1 MFYKKEGL
9 PEEGEL
15 TVCTVKKILPHSV
28 FVNLDE
34 YENKEGMVHIS
45 EIAPGRIRTV
55 RDYVREGK
63 QIVCKVINI
72 DLHKQHIDLSI
83 RRVTTQLRINKL
95 ASYKQEDKA
104 EKLLIAIGKKFN
116 KTPKQIYD
124 EVVSKAIEENG
135 SLNEFFQNIVS
146 EGKKVIESLNIDKKI
161 EDLLF
166 TTISEKIKPPEV
178 IVKGEFTLTTY
189 EPDGIDSIKKL
200 LNAVT
205 DPNAKLSYIS
215 APKYRIEVKST
226 NYKTAESILKQVTD
240 SILNSAKNLKIIA
253 EFSKVG

>member
-63 QIVCKVINI
+63 QIVFKVINI
-72 DLHKQHIDLSI
+72 DLKKQHIDLSI

-215 APKYRIEVKST
+215 APKYRIEVKSN
-226 NYKTAESILKQVTD
+226 NYKTAESILKQITD
-240 SILNSAKNLKIIA
+240 SILNGAKKLKIIA
-253 EFSKVG
+253 EFNKVG

>member
-1 MFYKKEGL
+1 MFYKKKDL

-72 DLHKQHIDLSI
+72 DLKKQHIDLSI

-215 APKYRIEVKST
+215 APKYRIEVKSN
-226 NYKTAESILKQVTD
+226 NYKTAESILKQITD
-240 SILNSAKNLKIIA
+240 SILNGAKKLKIIA
-253 EFSKVG
+253 EFNKVG

>member
-104 EKLLIAIGKKFN
+104 EKLLIAIGKK
-116 KTPKQIYD
+116 
-124 EVVSKAIEENG
+124 
-135 SLNEFFQNIVS
+135 L
-146 EGKKVIESLNIDKKI
+146 IESLNIDKKI

-226 NYKTAESILKQVTD
+226 NYKTAESILKQITD

>member
-72 DLHKQHIDLSI
+72 DLKKQHIDLSI

-226 NYKTAESILKQVTD
+226 NYKTAESILKQITD
-240 SILNSAKNLKIIA
+240 SILNSAKKLKIIA